1 MRASLRGPELAGSG
15 LAGRSVVRGETDP
28 LEWRLL
34 GLAYW
39 RSVGGGRGT
48 IPPRRRR
55 SSGSAGGV
63 EGEVL

>member
-1 MRASLRGPELAGSG
+1 
-15 LAGRSVVRGETDP
+15 VRGETDP